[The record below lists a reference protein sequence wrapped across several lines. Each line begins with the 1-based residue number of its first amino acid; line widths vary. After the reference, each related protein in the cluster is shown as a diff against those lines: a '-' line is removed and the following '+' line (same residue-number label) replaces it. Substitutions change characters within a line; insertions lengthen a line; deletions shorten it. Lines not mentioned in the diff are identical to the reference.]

1 MIEEQQALF
10 LRFEYLD
17 ALLES
22 SRRILEVF
30 STFIVELEALI
41 AAGHVVVEDDFE
53 RGVDVNLRELL

>member
-10 LRFEYLD
+10 LLLEYLD
-17 ALLES
+17 ALLKS
-22 SRRILEVF
+22 SRRVLEVF

-53 RGVDVNLRELL
+53 RWVDFYPRELL

>member
-1 MIEEQQALF
+1 ML
-10 LRFEYLD
+10 FEYLD

-41 AAGHVVVEDDFE
+41 AAGHVVVKDDFE
-53 RGVDVNLRELL
+53 RGVDVNPRELL